1 MGDSMK
7 KFSSFQFFINYM
19 KNPLFIGTCLLTASG
34 FATKILGFFYR
45 IFLSHIFSEEAL
57 GILSLTSPVVFLVH
71 SICVSGIQ
79 NAITKF
85 VASTYHQQKNQAY
98 RYLFSGMIISVS
110 LSGMLSFLVYQHA
123 DFIAQTFIH
132 ESRCSVLLQITA
144 LSFPLAATH
153 ACINGFFF
161 GCRKTV
167 MPALS
172 QFFEQCVRILCVFC
186 VFYYVSSKNLQPSL
200 TITGIGILAGECFSA
215 IFSSLWLVFRTSTE
229 PHLPIP
235 SKLPFSLQHSS
246 QIVKLASPISLNR
259 LVVSLLSTIETTQIP
274 RQLLSYGYSQ
284 SQALSIYGIF
294 SGMAFPLIMFPSA
307 LTGSVSA
314 LLLPT
319 VSEAQA
325 KRNTEHLK
333 KILFSAVF
341 LSLLFGICCMCFF
354 FLASD
359 FLGAF
364 LFHHETVGHQIQA
377 LSLLCPFFYSTGI
390 LNSILHGLGQTTI
403 AFLINLLSLGL
414 RLCIVFLCIP
424 IFGFYGYLYGLT
436 ICQFLQN
443 LLILLAL
450 RHHIVYN

>member
-1 MGDSMK
+1 MK
-7 KFSSFQFFINYM
+7 TIFSFQFLIKKYI
-19 KNPLFIGTCLLTASG
+19 KNPLFIGTCLLTMSG

-45 IFLSHIFSEEAL
+45 IFLSHIFSEESL

-79 NAITKF
+79 NAITRF
-85 VASTYHQQKNQAY
+85 VASTYHHKKSQAY
-98 RYLFSGMIISVS
+98 RYLFSGMFLSVS
-110 LSGMLSFLVYQHA
+110 LASILSFLVYQNA
-123 DFIAQTFIH
+123 DFIANTFIH
-132 ESRCSVLLQITA
+132 ERRSSVLLQITA

-161 GCRKTV
+161 GCRKTI

-172 QFFEQCVRILCVFC
+172 QFFEQSVRIFCVFC
-186 VFYYVSSKNLQPSL
+186 VFQYVSSKNLQPTLAIAS
-200 TITGIGILAGECFSA
+200 IGILAGECFSA
-215 IFSSLWLVFRTSTE
+215 IFSSLWLIFHVGRES
-229 PHLPIP
+229 HLPLP
-235 SKLPFSLQHSS
+235 AKPPFSFHHGS
-246 QIVKLASPISLNR
+246 QIGKLAFPISLNR

-274 RQLLSYGYSQ
+274 RQLLLYGYSQ

-294 SGMAFPLIMFPSA
+294 SGMAFPLILFPSA
-307 LTGSVSA
+307 LTVSVSS

-325 KRNTEHLK
+325 KKNTKQLK
-333 KILFSAVF
+333 KILISAILLSFSFGVF
-341 LSLLFGICCMCFF
+341 CMCFF

-390 LNSILHGLGQTTI
+390 LNSMLHGLGQTTT
-403 AFLINLLSLGL
+403 AFLINLFSLSL
-414 RLCIVFLCIP
+414 RLIIVFLFIP
-424 IFGFYGYLYGLT
+424 FLGFYGYLYGLVL
-436 ICQFLQN
+436 CQFIQN
-443 LLILLAL
+443 LLIILAL
-450 RHHIVYN
+450 QHYIVYN